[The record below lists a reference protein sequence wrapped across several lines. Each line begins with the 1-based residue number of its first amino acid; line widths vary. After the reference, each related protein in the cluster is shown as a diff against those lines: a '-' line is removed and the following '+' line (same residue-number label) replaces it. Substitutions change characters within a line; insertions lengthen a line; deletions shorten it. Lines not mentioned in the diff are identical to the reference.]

1 MEAWWKSLSE
11 RERYMVIYGAIA
23 VAIFLFYYV
32 FWAPLNAS
40 IDALRKSNDQTRELI
55 TWMKNAEAEVRQV
68 GQQANT
74 PASKISL
81 LTAIEQSVKRDHVNS
96 PAPEI
101 KQLDQSRVQVTF
113 ATVEFIAVV
122 RWLQDVQA
130 TAGGKIEKVSMS
142 RTDKQGIVHADITL
156 SR

>member
-1 MEAWWKSLSE
+1 MEAWWKSLTE
-11 RERYMVIYGAIA
+11 RERYMVVYGALA
-23 VAIFLFYYV
+23 VALFLFYYV

-40 IDALRKSNDQTRELI
+40 IDALRNSNEQTRELI
-55 TWMKNAEAEVRQV
+55 TWMKNAESEVRQV
-68 GQQANT
+68 GQQANA

-81 LTAIEQSVKRDHVNS
+81 LTAIEQSVKRNHVNN

-101 KQLDQSRVQVTF
+101 KQLDQTRVQVTF
-113 ATVEFIAVV
+113 SAVEFIAVV

-130 TAGGKIEKVSMS
+130 TAGGKIEKVSMT
-142 RTDKQGIVHADITL
+142 RTDKQGVVRADITL